1 MGTEHG
7 ESQKQFWEGPIKM
20 NELDLGGN
28 ERGDFNDHCSLCIKQ
43 NNNDNNGNGINWIQ
57 RKKWNFQGFL

>member
-1 MGTEHG
+1 
-7 ESQKQFWEGPIKM
+7 M

-43 NNNDNNGNGINWIQ
+43 NNNDNNGNGIN
-57 RKKWNFQGFL
+57 